1 MAISKRLFFVL
12 LLTATA
18 GLLFVA
24 TRQYIGFHHY
34 NAYKNIRSEAR
45 SIQSA
50 FPELETAL
58 SKAVRAYK
66 NPLFFKE
73 LGRLYLD
80 RAQAEDKFGDP
91 ALRDVFLDKAAA
103 AIAENIRRNP
113 LDSWAYYDMG
123 KIWMLYNAPL
133 LTYADKARAYLRSA
147 LELNP
152 SHDFLNL
159 NVLYLFLIQ
168 WNSLTENEKAFVFS
182 RIGRKLDEK
191 LEFIGL
197 LKRQWIENTG
207 NEEGLKSILSS
218 YSPIWR
224 RIAGEFK

>member
-1 MAISKRLFFVL
+1 MAISKRLFL
-12 LLTATA
+12 LILLIATA

-24 TRQYIGFHHY
+24 IRQYAGFHHY
-34 NAYKNIRSEAR
+34 NDYKSIRSEAR

-50 FPELETAL
+50 FPELETSL

-66 NPLFFKE
+66 NPLFYKE

-91 ALRDVFLDKAAA
+91 ALRDAFLDKAAA
-103 AIAENIRRNP
+103 AVDENIRRNP

-168 WNSLTENEKAFVFS
+168 WNSLTENEKIFVFS
-182 RIGRKLDEK
+182 QIGRKLDEK
-191 LEFIGL
+191 REFIGL
-197 LKRQWIENTG
+197 LKYQWNKNTG
-207 NEEGLKSILSS
+207 NEEGLKSILRS

>member
-1 MAISKRLFFVL
+1 MAISKRLFL
-12 LLTATA
+12 LILLIATA

-24 TRQYIGFHHY
+24 IRQYIGFHHY

-50 FPELETAL
+50 FPELETSL

-66 NPLFFKE
+66 NPLFYKE

-91 ALRDVFLDKAAA
+91 ALRDAFLDKAAA

-197 LKRQWIENTG
+197 LKRKWIENTHD
-207 NEEGLKSILSS
+207 EKSLKSILRA
-218 YSPIWR
+218 YPPLWR

>member
-1 MAISKRLFFVL
+1 MAAYKRFFLPL
-12 LLTATA
+12 LLIAMA
-18 GLLFVA
+18 GLLYVA
-24 TRQYIGFHHY
+24 ARQYIGFYHY
-34 NAYKNIRSEAR
+34 NAYKRIRSEAR

-50 FPELETAL
+50 FPELEASL
-58 SKAVRAYK
+58 SKAVQAYK
-66 NPLFFKE
+66 SPLFYKE
-73 LGRLYLD
+73 LGRLCLD

-91 ALRDVFLDKAAA
+91 ALRDAFLDKAAA
-103 AIAENIRRNP
+103 ALAENIRRNP

-147 LELNP
+147 LELYP

-182 RIGRKLDEK
+182 QIGRKLDEK

-197 LKRQWIENTG
+197 LKRQWVENVG
-207 NEEGLKSILSS
+207 SEEGLKSILSS
-218 YSPIWR
+218 YPPLWR